1 MSGIQLRFVNTS
13 ILILFILL
21 TLTGIYGLFFPFP
34 SFLFEIHRIGA
45 WALILLIPWKAI
57 ISFRSLGRGLD
68 RRADRNVMILASV
81 VLAIATIIVLVL
93 GLMWKWNLG
102 EYYLWIAGYGYSGIG
117 WHWGIA
123 LYLILPLFLLHIW
136 RRWPHPKKTDFIGR
150 RQVLKLLG
158 LGAASIA
165 TWGAAEFLARSLQ
178 NSESS
183 RRFTG
188 SREAGSFTGND
199 YPVTSGPDQGK
210 IKLDPS
216 TWRLKLTGA
225 VKTPLTLTYAE
236 TLDLSLSEVTA
247 TLDCTGGWYTTQIW
261 RGIPI
266 KDLLSRA
273 QIHESAVG
281 IVLKGVSEYTA
292 YYSLAQ
298 AQEILL
304 ATYVGEQVLNH
315 VHGYPMRA
323 VVPSRR
329 GWHWVKW
336 LTEIE
341 VFAVS

>member
-1 MSGIQLRFVNTS
+1 MSGIQLRLINT
-13 ILILFILL
+13 LILSLL
-21 TLTGIYGLFFPFP
+21 LVLMLTGVYGLFFPFP
-34 SFLFEIHRIGA
+34 SFLFEIHRIAA

-57 ISFRSLGRGLD
+57 ISIRSLGRGMD
-68 RRADRNVMILASV
+68 RRLDRNVMIVISV
-81 VLAIATIIVLVL
+81 VASIATVIVIVF
-93 GLMWKWNLG
+93 GSMWKWNLG
-102 EYYLWIAGYGYSGIG
+102 EYYLWIAGYGYTAIG

-123 LYLILPLFLLHIW
+123 LYLILPLFALHAW

-150 RQVLKLLG
+150 RQVLKLIG
-158 LGAASIA
+158 LGVASVA
-165 TWGAAEFLARSLQ
+165 TWGTAEVIARSLQ
-178 NSESS
+178 SPDSS

-199 YPVTSGPDQGK
+199 HPVTSGPNQGK

-216 TWRLKLTGA
+216 TWKLSLTGA

-236 TLDLSLSEVTA
+236 TIALSLSEVTA

-261 RGIPI
+261 RGIPLT
-266 KDLLSRA
+266 DLLARA
-273 QIHESAVG
+273 QIHGSAIG
-281 IVLKGVSEYTA
+281 LILKGVSDYTA
-292 YYSLAQ
+292 YYTIAQ

-304 ATYVGEQVLNH
+304 ATHVGEQVLNH
-315 VHGYPMRA
+315 VHGFPLRA

-341 VFAVS
+341 VLAVS